1 MALGALARTA
11 ANYDIRRERNWRPMN
26 DTARDLTI
34 ASCVPLATV
43 GLVDERTHVLDIM
56 KETMDA
62 GVRNSEGLA
71 LADWLHR

>member
-1 MALGALARTA
+1 
-11 ANYDIRRERNWRPMN
+11 MN